1 MTPSPS
7 LPTPP
12 PTLRQVAAAAG
23 VHHTTLSR
31 ALRGHPDVSKAKAE
45 ELRAFAAK
53 MGYIPDPMLRALAAY
68 RTGRRPAAFHS
79 VIAWLNPSV
88 TRADWKQVRTYR
100 NYFESA
106 GQRAR
111 ELGFQL
117 EEITLPDVGSGA
129 ARVASMLA
137 ARNIT
142 GLIVG
147 PVPTIGLQLDMI
159 DWQQFS
165 AVRVGESLTVPRL
178 HAITAH
184 HSNGMFT
191 MMRKLAERGYRR
203 PGLFMSRHMDERS
216 GRRWSAAFLREQLE
230 IISVK
235 NRLPPLLF
243 PEVVANMQHLA
254 EWVKKKR
261 PDVVIAIGEE
271 SLLPTLRQVGLRVP
285 EDIGLAV
292 LVQPPGEGELLSGLA
307 ENNAEV
313 GRAAIDQVVAMM
325 NRQERGAPRYPQTL
339 RIDNQWVD
347 GDTLRERPDVS

>member
-1 MTPSPS
+1 
-7 LPTPP
+7 
-12 PTLRQVAAAAG
+12 

-45 ELRAFAAK
+45 ELRALAEK
-53 MGYIPDPMLRALAAY
+53 MGYVPDPMLRALAAY

-88 TRADWKQVRTYR
+88 RRADWKQVRTYR

-106 GQRAR
+106 AQRAK

-117 EEITLPDVGSGA
+117 EEVSLPDVGAGA
-129 ARVASMLA
+129 ARVVSTLN

-142 GLIVG
+142 GMIVG

-165 AVRVGESLTVPRL
+165 AVRVGESLSVPRL

-191 MMRKLAERGYRR
+191 VMRELAARGYRR

-230 IISVK
+230 FSSAR
-235 NRLPPLLF
+235 NRLPPCLF
-243 PEVVANMQHLA
+243 PSVTANMRELT
-254 EWVKKKR
+254 EWVKIRR

-271 SLLPTLRQVGLRVP
+271 ALLPTLRERAGFRVP

-292 LVQPPGEGELLSGLA
+292 LVQSPFEGESLSGLA

-313 GRAAIDQVVAMM
+313 GRTAIDQVVAMM
-325 NRQERGAPRYPQTL
+325 NRQERGVPRFPQTL
-339 RIDNQWVD
+339 RIDNRWID
-347 GDTLRERPDVS
+347 GGTLRAPLSSG

>member
-1 MTPSPS
+1 
-7 LPTPP
+7 
-12 PTLRQVAAAAG
+12 
-23 VHHTTLSR
+23 
-31 ALRGHPDVSKAKAE
+31 
-45 ELRAFAAK
+45 
-53 MGYIPDPMLRALAAY
+53 MGYVPDPMLRALAAY

-88 TRADWKQVRTYR
+88 KRAEWKQVRTYR

-117 EEITLPDVGSGA
+117 EEVTLPDIGAGA

-159 DWQQFS
+159 DWSQFS

-191 MMRKLAERGYRR
+191 MMQELAARGYRR
-203 PGLFMSRHMDERS
+203 PGLFMSRHMDERT

-230 IISVK
+230 LPVAR
-235 NRLPPLLF
+235 NRIPPCLF
-243 PEVVANMQHLA
+243 PSVMANMKELA
-254 EWVKKKR
+254 EWVQKCR

-271 SLLPTLRQVGLRVP
+271 ALLPTLRQIGLRVP

-292 LVQPPGEGELLSGLA
+292 LVQPPGEGERLSGLA

-313 GRAAIDQVVAMM
+313 GRAAIDLVVAMM
-325 NRQERGAPRYPQTL
+325 NRQERGVPRYPQTL
-339 RIDNQWVD
+339 RIDNQWMD
-347 GDTLRERPDVS
+347 ASTLREQSASP